1 MAAAPQFVV
10 VWRFTVAA
18 DKCAEFEQIYGPGGA
33 WKKLFALDSAHLDT
47 ELLRGT
53 TPGVYLTV
61 DRWTS
66 REAFLAFRERHAA
79 AYAALDRQ
87 GVDLTEE
94 EQKLGEFEQ
103 AR

>member
-1 MAAAPQFVV
+1 MPAPAQFIV
-10 VWRFTVAA
+10 VWRFKVAPE
-18 DKCAEFEQIYGPGGA
+18 KCAEFEQIYGPGGA
-33 WKKLFALDSAHLDT
+33 WKKLFALDAAHLET
-47 ELLRGT
+47 ELLRGAV
-53 TPGVYLTV
+53 PGVYLTV
-61 DRWTS
+61 DRWAS
-66 REAFLAFRERHAA
+66 RDAFLAFRERHAA